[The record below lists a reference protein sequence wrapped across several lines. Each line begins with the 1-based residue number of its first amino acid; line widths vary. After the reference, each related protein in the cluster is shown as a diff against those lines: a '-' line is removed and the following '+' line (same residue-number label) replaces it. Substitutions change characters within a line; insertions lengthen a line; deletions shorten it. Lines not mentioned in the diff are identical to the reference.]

1 MNDQYRYKG
10 SGIIA
15 TSDGGALV
23 YGARYDDLGDRVF
36 NAYMVKFNADGNIF
50 WTNNLNASQLITIK
64 TYPNPSNGPLSLD
77 IKGITGKAD
86 IRIFDMSGNN
96 VYVHHGITDGATTLD
111 LSDLVSGTY
120 IYKVYQKQSIMYR
133 AMGQGGVKMDFIN

>member
-1 MNDQYRYKG
+1 MIYGSRYE
-10 SGIIA
+10 
-15 TSDGGALV
+15 
-23 YGARYDDLGDRVF
+23 DLGNKVF
-36 NAYMVKFNADGNIF
+36 NAYLVKVNSEGNITE
-50 WTNNLNASQLITIK
+50 TNNIDAAQLITIK

-120 IYKVYQKQSIMYR
+120 IYKVYQKNKVLCT
-133 AMGQGGVKMDFIN
+133 GQWVRVE